1 MQVVSFVLHLG
12 QLQNAVFK
20 SNETNVSLGNE
31 NVPYLVC
38 RLIFRDGDGVPD
50 AYDNCLDLP
59 NGEQAD
65 ADNDTIGTSTQGLSR
80 K

>member
-1 MQVVSFVLHLG
+1 MQVVSFVLHSG

-20 SNETNVSLGNE
+20 SNETNAGLWNE
-31 NVPYLVC
+31 NPAQYLLV
-38 RLIFRDGDGVPD
+38 IFRDGDGVPD

-65 ADNDTIGTSTQGLSR
+65 ADNDTIGMST
-80 K
+80 